1 MACELLALH
10 HRVAELRG
18 DIAMLDKAEVRLA
31 VDIGGTFTDIVL
43 DVSERR
49 RTRKVLT
56 TPTHPEQAVLDGVR
70 LILSD
75 AKAHISDIDVF
86 IHGTTLATNAI
97 IERRGAK
104 TALIAT
110 EGFRDVL
117 DIGTESRYDQY
128 DLSIDKPK
136 PLVPRSLRF
145 TVPERID
152 SHGAVRL
159 PLDEAAVR
167 ALVPKLRAAHV
178 QAVAFAFLHS
188 YANPDHER
196 RAGAILQAE
205 MPELSVTLSCEVC
218 PEIREYERTS
228 TAVANAYVQP
238 LMGSYLARMEQA
250 LRIEQFRGA
259 IYLVTS
265 GGGVTSIATARRF
278 PVRLVESG
286 PAGGAIFAA
295 QIAARLGED
304 KVLSFDMGGT
314 TAKICLIEDYEPES
328 SRVFEV
334 DRAARFLKGSG
345 LPVRIPVIEMVE
357 IGAGGG
363 SIAHVDALK
372 RVTVGPESASSE
384 PGPACY
390 GRGGRRPAVT
400 DADVA
405 LGMIDPDAFAGGTI
419 TLDPELSKQAL
430 LRDIGELLGLS
441 AETAAY
447 AVHEVVCENM
457 ASAARVHAV
466 ERGAVVGQHTL
477 IAFGGAAPLHA
488 ARVAEKIGVSRVI
501 VPSNAGVGSAVGFLS
516 APIAYELVRSR
527 HVRLDDFDTTA
538 VSDLLQEMATEARAL
553 VEPGAAGAPVRE
565 RRAAFMRYV
574 GQGHE
579 ISVELP
585 NRPLTEADLPALRQ
599 SFESDY
605 SALFERPIPGAAIE
619 VLSWSVLAT
628 TEARRPLKVTDVA
641 RLPAAKATSSR
652 KFFDG
657 RANKVIDIPL
667 FRREEMTPGAVIA
680 GPAVIAEDETS
691 TFISNS
697 FDAYIDG
704 AGSIVMERKAA

>member
-1 MACELLALH
+1 
-10 HRVAELRG
+10 
-18 DIAMLDKAEVRLA
+18 MLGKAEVRLA

-43 DVSERR
+43 EVGERR

-56 TPTHPEQAVLDGVR
+56 TPTRPEQAVLDGVR

-75 AKAHISDIDVF
+75 AKAHISDVDVF

-110 EGFRDVL
+110 SGFRDVL

-167 ALVPKLRAAHV
+167 ALVPQLRAANV
-178 QAVAFAFLHS
+178 QAIAFAFLHS

-196 RAGAILQAE
+196 RAGAILQDE
-205 MPELSVTLSCEVC
+205 MPELSVTLSSEVC

-238 LMGSYLARMEQA
+238 LMDSYLARMERA

-295 QIAARLGED
+295 QIASRLGED

-314 TAKICLIEDYEPES
+314 TAKICLIENYEPES

-363 SIAHVDALK
+363 SIAHIDALK

-390 GRGGRRPAVT
+390 SRGGQRPAVT

-419 TLDPELSKQAL
+419 KLDPELSKQAL
-430 LRDIGELLGLS
+430 LRDIGEPLGLS

-488 ARVAEKIGVSRVI
+488 ARVAEKIGVSKVI
-501 VPSNAGVGSAVGFLS
+501 VPSNAGVGSAVGFLA

-527 HVRLDDFDTTA
+527 HIRLDAFDVAA
-538 VSDLLQEMATEARAL
+538 VSELLQEMATEARAL

-579 ISVELP
+579 INVELP

-599 SFESDY
+599 SFETDY

-628 TEARRPLKVTDVA
+628 TEARPPAKVAAVP
-641 RLPAAKATSSR
+641 RQPAAKAAGIR

-657 RANKVIDIPL
+657 RANKIVEIPL
-667 FRREEMTPGAVIA
+667 FRREQMAPGAVIA

-691 TFISNS
+691 TFVSNS

>member
-1 MACELLALH
+1 MST
-10 HRVAELRG
+10 RP
-18 DIAMLDKAEVRLA
+18 DVRMA

-43 DVSERR
+43 DRGTERL
-49 RTRKVLT
+49 TRKVLT
-56 TPTHPEQAVLDGVR
+56 TAKRPEEGVLEGAHLVLR
-70 LILSD
+70 D
-75 AKAHISDIDVF
+75 ANLHFSDIDVF

-97 IERRGAK
+97 IERRGAR

-110 EGFRDVL
+110 DGFRDTL
-117 DIGTESRYDQY
+117 DIATESRYDQY
-128 DLSIDKPK
+128 DLTIEKPQ

-145 TVPERID
+145 TVPERVDI
-152 SHGAVRL
+152 HGKVRL
-159 PLDEAAVR
+159 ALDEAAV
-167 ALVPKLRAAHV
+167 AA
-178 QAVAFAFLHS
+178 QIARLKDNGIEAVAICFMHS
-188 YANPDHER
+188 YVNPAHEQR
-196 RAGAILQAE
+196 TAAILKKA
-205 MPELSVTLSCEVC
+205 MPDLGITLSSEVC

-238 LMGSYLARMEQA
+238 LIDGYLARMVEA
-250 LRIEQFRGA
+250 LQVEQFRGA

-265 GGGVTSIATARRF
+265 GGGVTSIETAQRF

-295 QIAARLGED
+295 QIAARLGESR
-304 KVLSFDMGGT
+304 VLSFDMGGT
-314 TAKICLIEDYEPES
+314 TAKICLIEKYQPET

-363 SIAHVDALK
+363 SIARVDALK

-390 GRGGRRPAVT
+390 GRGGQRPAVT

-405 LGMIDPDAFAGGTI
+405 LGKIDPDAFAGGTI
-419 TLDPELSKQAL
+419 KLSLELSRQAL
-430 LRDIGELLGLS
+430 LRDIGEPLGLS
-441 AETAAY
+441 AETSAY

-501 VPSNAGVGSAVGFLS
+501 VPSNAGVGSAVGFLA

-527 HVRLDDFDTTA
+527 HARLDAFDTTA
-538 VSDLLQEMATEARAL
+538 VSDLLDEMAIEARAL

-579 ISVELP
+579 ITVELP
-585 NRPLTEADLPALRQ
+585 NRRLAAVDLAGLRQ
-599 SFESDY
+599 SFERDY
-605 SALFERPIPGAAIE
+605 TALFERPIPGAAIE

-628 TEARRPLKVTDVA
+628 TEPRNPPRVA
-641 RLPAAKATSSR
+641 EVPRKPAGT
-652 KFFDG
+652 
-657 RANKVIDIPL
+657 
-667 FRREEMTPGAVIA
+667 
-680 GPAVIAEDETS
+680 
-691 TFISNS
+691 
-697 FDAYIDG
+697 
-704 AGSIVMERKAA
+704 